1 MLKILA
7 SMLIVFSASLSAQ
20 TQEYS
25 QYYNQVKELSS
36 SLLSILDSNR
46 DRIIGIEYLSA
57 SGTSESV
64 MSRFGH
70 SMLRFV
76 DNDNDYTNDIVLS
89 FEADIPDGIIDYGKG
104 LTGVYSIYP
113 RLDFLVNFWERYV
126 RGENRPLERF
136 IIPTNDIM
144 LNALIDELVKV
155 SEDVS
160 LLDTY
165 TFLNRN
171 CAGILAQIFLN
182 SGISTKSKGLNARV
196 PVLFD
201 NWLSGS
207 LLTPYQSI
215 RSLSPQGVFDSVR
228 KLFKLDKN
236 ILINDYSKWPSNS
249 VDLLRAKLTNTEILF
264 LYRELWDMPVSLSDE
279 LIKGIKYTNSFGYQD
294 VVGMKVLPSKIYK
307 LCESMR
313 CAYENIQNERN
324 IWGEEISLNK
334 SNWRKRRYLNAVYR
348 KVKERGSVLY
358 TYKERKDAFQDNEY
372 LQAIRKNYEKL
383 ILANEN
389 IIKEKK

>member
-1 MLKILA
+1 MLKNLVF
-7 SMLIVFSASLSAQ
+7 MLIIISSTLDAQ
-20 TQEYS
+20 TQEYLK
-25 QYYNQVKELSS
+25 YYNQIKELSS
-36 SLLSILDSNR
+36 NLLSVLDSNR
-46 DRIIGIEYLSA
+46 DRIIGIEYISA

-89 FEADIPDGIIDYGKG
+89 FEANIPSGVIDYEKG
-104 LTGVYSIYP
+104 LTGAYSIYP

-144 LNALIDELVKV
+144 MNALIDELVKV
-155 SEDVS
+155 SKDVS
-160 LLDTY
+160 MLDTY

-171 CAGILAQIFLN
+171 CAGILAQLFLN
-182 SGISTKSKGLNARV
+182 IGIITKSKGLNSRV

-207 LLTPYQSI
+207 LL
-215 RSLSPQGVFDSVR
+215 
-228 KLFKLDKN
+228 
-236 ILINDYSKWPSNS
+236 
-249 VDLLRAKLTNTEILF
+249 
-264 LYRELWDMPVSLSDE
+264 
-279 LIKGIKYTNSFGYQD
+279 
-294 VVGMKVLPSKIYK
+294 
-307 LCESMR
+307 C
-313 CAYENIQNERN
+313 
-324 IWGEEISLNK
+324 
-334 SNWRKRRYLNAVYR
+334 
-348 KVKERGSVLY
+348 

-372 LQAIRKNYEKL
+372 LQAKRKNYEKL